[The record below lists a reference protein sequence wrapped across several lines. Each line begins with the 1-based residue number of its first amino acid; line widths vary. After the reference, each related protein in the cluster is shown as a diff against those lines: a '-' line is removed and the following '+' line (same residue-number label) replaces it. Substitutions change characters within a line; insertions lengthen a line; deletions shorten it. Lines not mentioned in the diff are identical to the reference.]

1 MVRPADLES
10 GEWETADPA
19 CSKFPETVISPY
31 TYNIWGNTRKGKMA
45 QCTYLHVGKKVTDSQ
60 LKYRPKVEY
69 CGHTALISGKN
80 LLNSIS

>member
-45 QCTYLHVGKKVTDSQ
+45 QCTYLHVGKKVTVPQ
-60 LKYRPKVEY
+60 LKY
-69 CGHTALISGKN
+69 
-80 LLNSIS
+80 